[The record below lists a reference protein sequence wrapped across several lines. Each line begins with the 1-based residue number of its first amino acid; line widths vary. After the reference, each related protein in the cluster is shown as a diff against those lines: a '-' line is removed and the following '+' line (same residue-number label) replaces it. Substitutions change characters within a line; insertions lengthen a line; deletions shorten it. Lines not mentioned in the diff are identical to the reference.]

1 MLLRGGERDCQG
13 GKKVKIIV
21 PRKEE
26 QTTTNLSTQNRPP
39 AEKNIGE
46 GGGDWEG
53 WRSGEERREQQFLS
67 ARNAEE
73 QYKLHF
79 EFGGCP
85 LCVVFQKA
93 SPGTHQTSVGW
104 LRF

>member
-1 MLLRGGERDCQG
+1 MPRWQ
-13 GKKVKIIV
+13 KVDKIFV

-39 AEKNIGE
+39 AEKKMGE
-46 GGGDWEG
+46 DGGDWEG
-53 WRSGEERREQQFLS
+53 WRSGEERREERQQFLS

-85 LCVVFQKA
+85 LNLP
-93 SPGTHQTSVGW
+93 SHGTITFRDCTTEVLPLS
-104 LRF
+104 